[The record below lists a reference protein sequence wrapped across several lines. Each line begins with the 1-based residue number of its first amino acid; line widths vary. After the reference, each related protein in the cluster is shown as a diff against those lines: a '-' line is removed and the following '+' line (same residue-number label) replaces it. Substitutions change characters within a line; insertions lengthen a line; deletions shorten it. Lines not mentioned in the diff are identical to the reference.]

1 MNFHLEKLSLSIK
14 EKKDKDEI
22 LKLTVETLNS
32 MLTQRPG
39 AQAIKYVHTSRLY
52 LYLEGVSIQMC

>member
-1 MNFHLEKLSLSIK
+1 MKVNFHLEKLSLSIK
-14 EKKDKDEI
+14 EKKDKDEV

-39 AQAIKYVHTSRLY
+39 AQAIKYVHISWLY
-52 LYLEGVSIQMC
+52 SGI